1 MTSFQNKPVLQ
12 TVIDILDES
21 TTILKKHS
29 DTGKDSLAEIEKAIE
44 QVKERLANYKN
55 KF

>member
-1 MTSFQNKPVLQ
+1 MTSSPKKPLLQ
-12 TVIDILDES
+12 RVVDILDES

-44 QVKERLANYKN
+44 QEKERLANYKN